1 MKDFNTYYS
10 NPDLDRIVKKIQ
22 LIKSVTEKAPFNF
35 KWKYTD
41 EQLPKAIEETRN
53 ATSRAANS
61 VYATF
66 EYPESA
72 IYLVHRKYNIEFRW
86 MTTPRIFIDIPY
98 GYANSKDTLDSFRRM
113 TDPKDLIFLAGSK
126 LFHIGHETDNYD
138 LFGWADN
145 DLKQRIDHM
154 SSFYRCA
161 GVVAQID
168 HTVTP
173 QDIIFVL
180 KNSDIGF
187 TLKDEIELKLKFGIH
202 VDINEISNQIM
213 FDLI

>member
-1 MKDFNTYYS
+1 LT
-10 NPDLDRIVKKIQ
+10 
-22 LIKSVTEKAPFNF
+22 
-35 KWKYTD
+35 
-41 EQLPKAIEETRN
+41 
-53 ATSRAANS
+53 
-61 VYATF
+61 
-66 EYPESA
+66 
-72 IYLVHRKYNIEFRW
+72 
-86 MTTPRIFIDIPY
+86 
-98 GYANSKDTLDSFRRM
+98 G
-113 TDPKDLIFLAGSK
+113 
-126 LFHIGHETDNYD
+126 
-138 LFGWADN
+138 
-145 DLKQRIDHM
+145 
-154 SSFYRCA
+154 A